1 MPTRTSPI
9 RTSRVKSN
17 TELWFDIDVLNP
29 IRNHD
34 KHYEKFKQSDKEIED
49 NFSHLKLSLKKFIN
63 NKKKLYVE
71 EKIEENINPKELW

>member
-17 TELWFDIDVLNP
+17 TKPWFDIDVLNP

-34 KHYEKFKQSDKEIED
+34 KHYKKIKQSDKEIED
-49 NFSHLKLSLKKFIN
+49 NFRYLKLSLKKFIN
-63 NKKKLYVE
+63 NKKKLYVA
-71 EKIEENINPKELW
+71 EKIEENVNPKELW